1 MHIKLIA
8 MTFAAAVLCGCSTV
22 EVHSNLPPGTAI
34 TPTNASQVQVLYSA
48 PSRPYQSVGIVSAVR
63 YKPGWTDPS
72 IGDAVPQLQAAGA
85 KLGADAVIIRGE
97 RSLNDRHI
105 TVEAEAIRYT
115 NSGQ

>member
-1 MHIKLIA
+1 MCAKWIA
-8 MTFAAAVLCGCSTV
+8 IILAAGALCGCSSV
-22 EVHSNLPPGTAI
+22 EVHSNLPPGTMI

-48 PSRPYQSVGIVSAVR
+48 PSRPYESVGIVSAVR

-72 IGDAVPQLQAAGA
+72 VGDAVPQLQAAGA

-115 NSGQ
+115 SGSR

>member
-1 MHIKLIA
+1 MRAKWIA
-8 MTFAAAVLCGCSTV
+8 IILAVGALSGCSSV
-22 EVHSNLPPGTAI
+22 EVHSNLPPGTMI

-48 PSRPYQSVGIVSAVR
+48 PSWPYQSVGIVSAVR

-115 NSGQ
+115 GDGR

>member
-1 MHIKLIA
+1 M
-8 MTFAAAVLCGCSTV
+8 
-22 EVHSNLPPGTAI
+22 I

-48 PSRPYQSVGIVSAVR
+48 PSRPYESVGIVSAVR

-72 IGDAVPQLQAAGA
+72 VGDAVPQLQAAGA

-115 NSGQ
+115 SGSR